1 MALRCGLSHVVRR
14 NIRMTVREALNS
26 AMNDEIKRDPK
37 VFLIGEEVA
46 QYNGAYKVSK
56 GLWKE
61 HGDKRVWDTPITE
74 MGFTGLAVGAS
85 LYGLKPIVEFM
96 TWNFAMQAVDHI
108 VNSCAKTRY
117 MSGGRLHGKVV
128 FRGLNGPAAAVA
140 AQHSQCFAAWYG
152 NVPGLKVLSPYDSQ
166 EARGLL
172 KAAIRDPDPVVF
184 LENEMMY
191 GREFEVE
198 ESALSPDYVLPLGK
212 AKIMRPGSDV
222 TIVCFSRMVGI
233 SLDAAELLAKQGL
246 QAEVINLRSIRPL
259 DKATIIESVK
269 KTNRLITVEDGWPQ
283 HGVGSE
289 ICALVMESEAFD
301 YLDAPVERVTGADI
315 PMPYSVKLE
324 EIATPRAE
332 NVVNAVLRACYRKK

>member
-1 MALRCGLSHVVRR
+1 
-14 NIRMTVREALNS
+14 MTVRDGLNS

-152 NVPGLKVLSPYDSQ
+152 NVPGLKVVSPYDAQ

-198 ESALSPDYVLPLGK
+198 ESALSPDYLLPLGK
-212 AKIMRPGSDV
+212 AKIMRAGSDV

-259 DKATIIESVK
+259 DRATIIESVK

-289 ICALVMESEAFD
+289 ICAAVMESEAFD